1 MPYFPRL
8 EASGPSQGPAVAE
21 VLVPLLTNSQYRLLT
36 EVSRCYAEL
45 NPENYA
51 TAHRLYD
58 LGLVSLTDH
67 GRIDITDEGR
77 RFLLGGP

>member
-1 MPYFPRL
+1 
-8 EASGPSQGPAVAE
+8 
-21 VLVPLLTNSQYRLLT
+21 VPLLTNSEYRLLM
-36 EVSRCYAEL
+36 EVSRYYAEL